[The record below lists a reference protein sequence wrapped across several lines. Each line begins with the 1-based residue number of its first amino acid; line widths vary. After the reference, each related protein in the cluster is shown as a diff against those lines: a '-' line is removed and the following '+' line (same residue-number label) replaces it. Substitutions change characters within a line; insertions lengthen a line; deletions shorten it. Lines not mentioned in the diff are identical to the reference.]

1 MWNFAIGVVCW
12 VNFNG
17 ATVPLFLSAWLYR
30 QTWQK
35 HAPEEAGR
43 FRPAKQVSETESSE
57 SSTWCIQGISRLQ
70 DVFWL
75 VTGAWPGW
83 RFQWWGDEGSLC
95 CQTSGRVWHG
105 SNGCQAVAC
114 SNNLNSYSWFWDSLG
129 RYHRCKEAAFKS
141 GRNSVI
147 SRCRCLRVVE
157 PSTYK
162 II

>member
-17 ATVPLFLSAWLYR
+17 ATVPLFHSAWYIDKRDRNMPQKRREGLDR
-30 QTWQK
+30 QLKAQK
-35 HAPEEAGR
+35 IRLGAFKA
-43 FRPAKQVSETESSE
+43 F
-57 SSTWCIQGISRLQ
+57 QGYKMCSGSLLGH
-70 DVFWL
+70 V
-75 VTGAWPGW
+75 AWPGW
-83 RFQWWGDEGSLC
+83 RFQWWGDEGSLR

-105 SNGCQAVAC
+105 SNGCQAIAC